1 MSFLPCVR
9 RRSVIRGLTLINLHL
24 PFPPTTNNL
33 FMNVGKRRIPTKAYR
48 DWREMACVQIDNQMR
63 SQKAITG
70 PYHMV
75 IELDRPDK
83 RGRDVTNYAKAPEDA
98 LVVSGVIRDDSDA
111 LSVMLKWSDRPTGK
125 GAMAWIEIEAA

>member
-1 MSFLPCVR
+1 MRQHLISL
-9 RRSVIRGLTLINLHL
+9 SV

-48 DWREMACVQIDNQMR
+48 DWRELACVVIDEQVSR
-63 SQKAITG
+63 WGYAPIDG

-83 RGRDVTNYAKAPEDA
+83 RGRDVSNYAKAVEDA
-98 LVVSGVIRDDSDA
+98 LVLSRVIRDDSDA
-111 LSVMLKWSDRPTGK
+111 LSLMLKWSDRAPGK
-125 GAMAWIEIEAA
+125 NAHAHVEIEAA

>member
-1 MSFLPCVR
+1 MIIL
-9 RRSVIRGLTLINLHL
+9 SV

-48 DWREMACVQIDNQMR
+48 AWRELAAVQIDHQMI
-63 SQKAITG
+63 SQTPITG

-83 RGRDVTNYAKAPEDA
+83 RGRDVSNYAKAIEDS
-98 LVVSGVIRDDSDA
+98 LVICKAIRDDSDA
-111 LSVMLKWSDRPTGK
+111 LSLMLKWSDRKTGK
-125 GAMAWIEIEAA
+125 GAMAHIEIDAA